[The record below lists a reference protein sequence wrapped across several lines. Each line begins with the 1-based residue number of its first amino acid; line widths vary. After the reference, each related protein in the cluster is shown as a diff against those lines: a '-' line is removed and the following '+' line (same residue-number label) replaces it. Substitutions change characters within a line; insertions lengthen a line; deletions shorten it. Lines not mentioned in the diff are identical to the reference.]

1 MGVRLGTAVADKAV
15 HGTTPVAVYAGESLE
30 LAKEGHPHVSL
41 AVQPAYAAHQT
52 VIASAT
58 WTWDWDSAT
67 SGTVT
72 LPDGTTFQ
80 RSDADRSYVQRAF
93 ARTAGQPF
101 PSLRGSIVGANASG
115 SSTDYADLVRWWPAS
130 LSVVARSGGQFVAGG
145 VPFSRYHLDLTVE
158 GFPFPSDLTISVVRT
173 GVPSEHQVRRLFLS
187 ARSGD
192 TAQRKTRTVDV
203 IRASSIRGNEEFVF
217 AASVRRRDGTEL
229 STDTARV
236 TVGW

>member
-1 MGVRLGTAVADKAV
+1 MAVRVGTALADKAV
-15 HGTTPVAVYAGESLE
+15 HGETPCAVYVGETLE

-58 WTWDWDSAT
+58 WTWAWDSAT

-101 PSLRGSIVGANASG
+101 PSISGSITGTNASG
-115 SSTDYADLVRWWPAS
+115 TSIDYAELVRWWPAD

-145 VPFSRYHLDLTVE
+145 VPFSRYHLDLTVG
-158 GFPFPSDLTISVVRT
+158 GFPFPGDLSISVVRS
-173 GVPSEHQVRRLFLS
+173 GVPTAHQVNRLFS
-187 ARSGD
+187 VARSGD
-192 TAQRKTRTVDV
+192 TPQRKTRTVSV
-203 IRASSIRGNEEFVF
+203 IRATSIRGNETFTF
-217 AASVRRRDGTEL
+217 SGSVRRRDGTEL
-229 STDTARV
+229 SSDTASV